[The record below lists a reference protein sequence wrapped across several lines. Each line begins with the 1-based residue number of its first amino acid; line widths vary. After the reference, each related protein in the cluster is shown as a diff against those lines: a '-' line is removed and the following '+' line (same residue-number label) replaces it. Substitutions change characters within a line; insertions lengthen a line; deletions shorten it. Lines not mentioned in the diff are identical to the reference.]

1 MIPPPPPHHHH
12 HHHHDLHRRR
22 RRPHRCHHCHR
33 CHYTIVIIG
42 PQQRVNNRKD
52 HPSPA
57 EKATATVSCSLPS
70 WESKS
75 LIPAVASETSSLW
88 PTECGYCCC
97 CWWCWWWLLWWW
109 WRRRRKQFRRR
120 RWQWHCDVYSSQKK
134 QLWIV
139 FFLHIACNSHHFLT
153 QREEAQ
159 ADEVFRVSMTEQQ
172 RLKGKCSFF
181 ISESQGFFMVFQ
193 CFPNLQTNPA
203 RILGWIPSGNLT

>member
-1 MIPPPPPHHHH
+1 MNVFEELKLSIIYIYICKNTIMIPPPPPHHH

-75 LIPAVASETSSLW
+75 LIPAVASEASSLW

-97 CWWCWWWLLWWW
+97 WCWWWLSWWW
-109 WRRRRKQFRRR
+109 WRRRKQFRRR
-120 RWQWHCDVYSSQKK
+120 RWQWHCDVYSSQKNN
-134 QLWIV
+134 
-139 FFLHIACNSHHFLT
+139 CESY
-153 QREEAQ
+153 
-159 ADEVFRVSMTEQQ
+159 
-172 RLKGKCSFF
+172 SFF
-181 ISESQGFFMVFQ
+181 I
-193 CFPNLQTNPA
+193 LHA
-203 RILGWIPSGNLT
+203 ILIIFWHKEKRPRLTRYFEYRWLNSNV